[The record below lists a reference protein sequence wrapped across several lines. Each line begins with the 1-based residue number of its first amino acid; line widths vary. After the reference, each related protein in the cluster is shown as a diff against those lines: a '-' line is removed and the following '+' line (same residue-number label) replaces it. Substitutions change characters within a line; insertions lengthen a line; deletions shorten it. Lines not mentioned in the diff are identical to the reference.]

1 MGFPCVRHFKK
12 WDLQKCIFRIII
24 LFVHLSL
31 LENKIP
37 IKAKVNPLGIAKI
50 CNINYYTYTPEIF
63 DGFRVFAHLSQGVTI
78 LVAEI
83 TDCTI
88 FQWN

>member
-1 MGFPCVRHFKK
+1 MY
-12 WDLQKCIFRIII
+12 LQNNY
-24 LFVHLSL
+24 FVCTP
-31 LENKIP
+31 EPGRKIP

-88 FQWN
+88 FQ